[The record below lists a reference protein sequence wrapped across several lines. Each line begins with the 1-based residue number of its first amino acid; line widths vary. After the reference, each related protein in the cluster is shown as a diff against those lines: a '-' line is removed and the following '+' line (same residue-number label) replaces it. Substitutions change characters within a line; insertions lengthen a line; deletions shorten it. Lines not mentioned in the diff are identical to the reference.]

1 MKFSK
6 EFLQD
11 EGGETVQDRE
21 IGRGRWSVHHERVFQ
36 HEGRFYRTRYSVGA
50 TENQDERPYEYE
62 PDEIECVEVFP
73 TPKTITVYVDSDG
86 Q

>member
-11 EGGETVQDRE
+11 EGGETVEDRI
-21 IGRGRWSVHHERVFQ
+21 IGQRRWSTDRARVFK
-36 HEGRFYRTRYSVGA
+36 HEGRFYRTTYSVGS
-50 TENQDERPYEYE
+50 TESQDERPYEYE

-73 TPKTITVYVDSDG
+73 TPKTITVYLDADG
-86 Q
+86 K